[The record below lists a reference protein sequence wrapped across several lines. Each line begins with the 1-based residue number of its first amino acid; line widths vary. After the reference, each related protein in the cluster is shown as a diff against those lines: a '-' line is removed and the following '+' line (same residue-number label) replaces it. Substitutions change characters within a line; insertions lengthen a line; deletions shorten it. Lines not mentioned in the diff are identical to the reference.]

1 MAFTDREIADALTFV
16 RNAWGNQSGGVTEKL
31 VNEVRKNTKPT
42 VSTAE
47 TLRNSETGWT
57 PLLDGSDLNGW
68 TQRGGTATYSIKN
81 GVVTGKTV
89 LKTPNSFLATDKEYG
104 DFILELEFKVDP
116 KLNSGIQIRSE
127 SRPDYNNGRVHGYQV
142 EIDPSERA
150 WTAGIYE
157 EGRRGWL
164 FDLRGRSAAQK
175 AFKQDEWNHIRIEA
189 HGLHLRTWLNG
200 VLAADLIDT
209 MTAKGFIALQVH
221 SIPDVSLEGKMVQ
234 WRNIRIKEE
243 SQ

>member
-1 MAFTDREIADALTFV
+1 MTEQLVTQV
-16 RNAWGNQSGGVTEKL
+16 RQ
-31 VNEVRKNTKPT
+31 NTKPT

-68 TQRGGTATYSIKN
+68 TQRGGKATYSIQN

-89 LKTPNSFLATDKEYG
+89 LKTPNSFLASDKEYG
-104 DFILELEFKVDP
+104 DFILELVFKVDP

-127 SRPDYNNGRVHGYQV
+127 SRPDYNNGQVHGYQV

-164 FDLRGRSAAQK
+164 FDLRGRSAAQQ
-175 AFKQDEWNHIRIEA
+175 AFKQNEWNHVRIEA
-189 HGLHLRTWLNG
+189 HGSHLRTWLNG

-221 SIPDVSLEGKMVQ
+221 GIPDASLEGKMVQ

-243 SQ
+243 AR